1 MNILNV
7 WLFTVFIETQQNKD
21 PEKNSITF
29 IVGLVFILWDGLLF
43 MQSIEY
49 EYRSVILSI

>member
-1 MNILNV
+1 MNILNA

-29 IVGLVFILWDGLLF
+29 TVGLVFIL
-43 MQSIEY
+43 
-49 EYRSVILSI
+49 